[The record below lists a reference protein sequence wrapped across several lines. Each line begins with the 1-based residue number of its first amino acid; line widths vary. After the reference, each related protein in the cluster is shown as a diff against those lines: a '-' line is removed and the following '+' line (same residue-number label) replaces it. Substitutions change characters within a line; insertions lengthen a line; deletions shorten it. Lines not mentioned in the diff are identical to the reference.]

1 MQGEVKEYPAVTL
14 MKVLLISA
22 NTEQIN
28 MPTLPLGLAS
38 VAASTRNA
46 GHEVAYLDLMAKED
60 TQAVIKETMEGL
72 RPDVIGISV
81 RNVDDQDMANPN
93 FLLKPVKKVVAT
105 CRSLS
110 PAPVVLG
117 GAGYSI
123 YPQSA
128 LEYLGADMG
137 IQGEGE
143 KSFPLLLES
152 IKRGRDL
159 STTPG
164 LYLPGKGSQAERAF
178 ARNLDELPFPEDH
191 LWSSACI
198 TEDAEFWLPFQ
209 TRRGCPLKCSY
220 CSTATIE
227 GKVLRK
233 RTPARVVQELSRQLI
248 KGFRRFYFV
257 DNTFNLPVYYA
268 KELCQLLV
276 QEKLDI
282 IWRCILYPWKIDE
295 DLVKLMARAGCK
307 EVALGFESG
316 FEPVLKR
323 LNKQFKPEEIRRI
336 SQILADYGIRR
347 MGFLLLGGPGETRE
361 SVQRSL
367 IFADSLNLE
376 MVKVTTGIRIYPNT
390 ALARIAA
397 EEGFISAGD
406 DLLKPRFYLA
416 KSLKEWLP
424 AKVKSWM
431 ADRPNWVS

>member
-1 MQGEVKEYPAVTL
+1 

-28 MPTLPLGLAS
+28 MPTLPLGLAC

-60 TQAVIKETMEGL
+60 TRAAIKETMEGL

-81 RNVDDQDMANPN
+81 RNIDDQDMANPD
-93 FLLKPVKKVVAT
+93 FLLEQVKEVVAA

-110 PAPVVLG
+110 SAPVVLG

-143 KSFPLLLES
+143 ESFPLLLDS
-152 IKRGRDL
+152 IERGEGF

-164 LYLPGKGSQAERAF
+164 LYLPGSGLQAERAF
-178 ARNLDELPFPEDH
+178 VRNLDEFPFPEDH
-191 LWSSACI
+191 LWSPSFI
-198 TEDAEFWLPFQ
+198 TEEAEFWLPIQ
-209 TRRGCPLKCSY
+209 TRRGCPLNCSY

-233 RTPARVVQELSRQLI
+233 RTPSQVVEEISRQFI
-248 KGFRRFYFV
+248 KGFSRFYFV
-257 DNTFNLPVYYA
+257 DNTFNLPLSYA
-268 KELCQLLV
+268 TELCHLLV
-276 QEKLDI
+276 QKGVDI
-282 IWRCILYPWKIDE
+282 TWRCILYPWKIDE
-295 DLVKLMARAGCK
+295 QLVKLMARAGCK

-323 LNKQFKPEEIRRI
+323 LNKQFNPEEIRRI

-361 SVQRSL
+361 SVRRSL

-397 EEGFISAGD
+397 DEGFISAGD

-424 AKVKSWM
+424 ETVKSWM